1 MVENIDIQELTLE
14 SLVKFLE
21 QRGLVQ
27 TFKSQLL
34 SGELYKGGALIKGNI
49 ISTVEAFERKKHIR

>member
-1 MVENIDIQELTLE
+1 MVEDIDIQELTLE

-21 QRGLVQ
+21 QRCLVE

-34 SGELYKGGALIKGNI
+34 SGELYNGSALVKGNI
-49 ISTVEAFERKKHIR
+49 ISTVEAFETK